1 MNIKKQYSV
10 RSLGTP
16 TVFSG
21 QKTFYYKDGQW
32 YYGDQQVTITSGGQA
47 VVPDNNPS
55 LYNSANITDFQKNL
69 ELLNS
74 RLNAIHK
81 ELTYWDLYKLS
92 ASVNSPAEFY
102 SVFSSLAIG
111 QSLVIN
117 CETFDINGTKYH
129 KGDVI
134 VKIDESSEI
143 KIDSLATGIYYP
155 FSLNAV
161 DGSTYHLTYK
171 YAEGAPQ
178 EGSNVDPKQQYEL
191 SLPVPAAGSSNVY
204 GYVWRG
210 REDDDDDSFQFNAI
224 PDSTSSDYIKP
235 IIKVFQEDDSN
246 HVIEEIIVPYTVT
259 FAPAEG
265 QNPATFTV
273 SNWKHGPAS
282 FVQIK

>member
-21 QKTFYYKDGQW
+21 QKAFYYKDNQW
-32 YYGDQQVTITSGGQA
+32 YYGDQPVTITNATGQGLT
-47 VVPDNNPS
+47 PDINPK
-55 LYNSANITDFQKNL
+55 LYEALDAPTFQKNL
-69 ELLNS
+69 ELLNN
-74 RLNAIHK
+74 RINAIHK

-204 GYVWRG
+204 GYVSK
-210 REDDDDDSFQFNAI
+210 DASFTFNAI

-235 IIKVFQEDDSN
+235 IIKVFQEDNSN
-246 HVIEEIIVPYTVT
+246 HVIEEMIVPYTVT
-259 FAPAEG
+259 F
-265 QNPATFTV
+265 NSSNATFTV

-282 FVQIK
+282 FIQIK

>member
-204 GYVWRG
+204 GYVSK
-210 REDDDDDSFQFNAI
+210 DTSFTFNAI

-235 IIKVFQEDDSN
+235 IVKVFQEDNSN
-246 HVIEEIIVPYTVT
+246 HVIEEMIVPYTVT
-259 FAPAEG
+259 F
-265 QNPATFTV
+265 NSSNATFTV

-282 FVQIK
+282 FIQIK